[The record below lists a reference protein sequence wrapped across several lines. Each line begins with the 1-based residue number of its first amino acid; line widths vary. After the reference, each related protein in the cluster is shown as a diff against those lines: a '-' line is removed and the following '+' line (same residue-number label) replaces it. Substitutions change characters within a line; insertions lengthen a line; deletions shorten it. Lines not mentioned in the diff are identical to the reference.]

1 MKVLM
6 LAVSR
11 WQLYC
16 FTCVLA
22 KTTYRY
28 NVWVKRCNFCVSNVT
43 VCSAE
48 AVTF

>member
-22 KTTYRY
+22 KTTY